1 MGRPKKIVKEVVQE
15 TAPMVVP
22 TKIPHVSVDLARE
35 DLNNLARTLNLV
47 IDVINAKE

>member
-1 MGRPKKIVKEVVQE
+1 MAKKKIITASEEIAEVQ
-15 TAPMVVP
+15 VVP
-22 TKIPHVSVDLARE
+22 RKIQHVSVDLARE